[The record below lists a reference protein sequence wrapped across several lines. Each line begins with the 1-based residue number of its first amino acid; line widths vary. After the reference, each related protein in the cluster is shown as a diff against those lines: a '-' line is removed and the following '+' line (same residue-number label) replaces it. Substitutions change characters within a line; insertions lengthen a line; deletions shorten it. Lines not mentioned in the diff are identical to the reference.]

1 MALLQYIEKL
11 TRTPAAM
18 TVSDTEALREHG
30 FDDRGITDI
39 TQVCSYFNYINRIAD
54 GLGLE
59 PEPWIDELGYEKS

>member
-1 MALLQYIEKL
+1 MLEYTEKL

-18 TVSDTEALREHG
+18 TAADTAALRESG

-54 GLGLE
+54 GLGLQ
-59 PEPWIDELGYEKS
+59 PEDWIDELGYEK

>member
-1 MALLQYIEKL
+1 MAM
-11 TRTPAAM
+11 A
-18 TVSDTEALREHG
+18 DTDALRDVG

-59 PEPWIDELGYEKS
+59 PEAWIDELGYEIHQS